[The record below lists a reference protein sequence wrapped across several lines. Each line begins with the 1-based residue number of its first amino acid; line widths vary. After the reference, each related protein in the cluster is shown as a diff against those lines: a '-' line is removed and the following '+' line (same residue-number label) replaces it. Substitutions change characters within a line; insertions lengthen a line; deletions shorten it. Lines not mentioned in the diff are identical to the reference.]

1 MESKHKSASYYII
14 ENWAVPYKQGQISGM
29 PKVYIQTEP
38 GGGEALPTPL
48 SEKQWET
55 RPSNLNAF

>member
-14 ENWAVPYKQGQISGM
+14 EKWAIPYKQGQISGM
-29 PKVYIQTEP
+29 PKVYIQTGP

-48 SEKQWET
+48 SEKQ
-55 RPSNLNAF
+55 